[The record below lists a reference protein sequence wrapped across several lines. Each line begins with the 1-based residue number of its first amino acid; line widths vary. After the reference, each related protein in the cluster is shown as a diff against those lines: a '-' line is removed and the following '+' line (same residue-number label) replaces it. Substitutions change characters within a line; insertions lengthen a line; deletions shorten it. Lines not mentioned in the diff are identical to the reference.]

1 MFRQES
7 LLGSLL
13 VLLGACAHHAPRD
26 TSALFPEEVTVI
38 GHRGAAEL
46 APENTAAGFRAAA
59 DLGVGF
65 ELDVTQAVGGEVVV
79 IHDDTLDRT
88 TTGEGYVDQTPLA
101 TIRTLDAGTWYG
113 TDWAGEPVPELR
125 AVLADFGQQVVI
137 DIEIKNPRDSERVGP
152 LAREVV
158 RLVEE
163 AGLVDRVF
171 VTSFNPYVLAAV
183 REANP
188 DIVRG
193 QLYGRFKGADLNF
206 IEKYVLKRLLL
217 NGKAVPDLLVAEAA
231 FLRKGYVRRMRRKGY
246 RVMAWTVNDPEEMRR
261 LVDWGVQ
268 GIITDR
274 PDLALEVL
282 GGGASGAG
290 G

>member
-1 MFRQES
+1 MVRHES

-26 TSALFPEEVTVI
+26 TSALFPEAVTVI
-38 GHRGAAEL
+38 GHRGAADL

-59 DLGVGF
+59 ELGVGF
-65 ELDVTQAVGGEVVV
+65 ELDVTRARDGEIVV
-79 IHDDTLDRT
+79 IHDDTLERT
-88 TTGEGYVDQTPLA
+88 TTGSGFVDETPLA
-101 TIRTLDAGTWYG
+101 TIRTLDAGTWFG
-113 TDWAGEPVPELR
+113 ADFAGEPVPELSG
-125 AVLADFGQQVVI
+125 VLAEFGPRVVV
-137 DIEIKNPRDSERVGP
+137 DIEIKNPRDPALVEP

-188 DIVRG
+188 SIVRG
-193 QLYGRFKGADLNF
+193 QLYGTFEGADLSF

-231 FLRKGYVRRMRRKGY
+231 FLRPRYVRRMRRKGY

-261 LVDWGVQ
+261 LVAWGVQ
-268 GIITDR
+268 GLITDR

-282 GGGASGAG
+282 GQGGG
-290 G
+290 